1 MSNDVDND
9 NYENNVSAFLEKDN
23 VHLGPYKEN
32 ETKENKNENNNNNNK
47 KNEKENQNKENNY
60 VLMGKENSKSKNSEL
75 MSETELLRMSMNE
88 EKKKNSNKNDEKEE
102 KGEKEEEKEK
112 EIKEENKINEQN
124 QINNEENENEN
135 ENKEI
140 EEVNNEE
147 NEEKENKEEYK
158 EEEEENISYKGSE
171 SLINSIVGEEIEEMP
186 KDDIIV
192 DNKIIIKRP
201 KIINKIDKKQNTKYK
216 TLKDLEKEPFKRIK
230 IDSPRSLKIIQE
242 NGYTKEELYYLPLD
256 KFLFTHKETIN
267 MNKSEQKTRFN
278 FYEQLRINKI
288 KKLSE
293 LRDILIQEESKN
305 NNNNEIHTINRFE
318 KINEN
323 NNNNNN
329 SRYKTVYLSHNN
341 FEKIKNQENDHEL
354 IKKII
359 IENEE
364 RIRDNKIERIKAINQ
379 IELAN
384 LVEYELDK
392 NLFKMELNKQ
402 NDKYTKEIKRLKYEE
417 FKEKDNKK
425 VNIKLK
431 NSGNNKP
438 VVNKFSTFN
447 ENLMSFHVA
456 KRIKEYDIFQ
466 QKLEQ
471 KLEKIEMANKKK
483 NENFQMKKKMEYERA
498 KINLKK
504 STDKFNRRQNELIKK
519 MQIKRFNYRWYK
531 KNDK

>member
-1 MSNDVDND
+1 M
-9 NYENNVSAFLEKDN
+9 
-23 VHLGPYKEN
+23 
-32 ETKENKNENNNNNNK
+32 
-47 KNEKENQNKENNY
+47 
-60 VLMGKENSKSKNSEL
+60 
-75 MSETELLRMSMNE
+75 
-88 EKKKNSNKNDEKEE
+88 
-102 KGEKEEEKEK
+102 
-112 EIKEENKINEQN
+112 
-124 QINNEENENEN
+124 
-135 ENKEI
+135 
-140 EEVNNEE
+140 
-147 NEEKENKEEYK
+147 
-158 EEEEENISYKGSE
+158 
-171 SLINSIVGEEIEEMP
+171 
-186 KDDIIV
+186 
-192 DNKIIIKRP
+192 KII
-201 KIINKIDKKQNTKYK
+201 
-216 TLKDLEKEPFKRIK
+216 
-230 IDSPRSLKIIQE
+230 
-242 NGYTKEELYYLPLD
+242 
-256 KFLFTHKETIN
+256 
-267 MNKSEQKTRFN
+267 
-278 FYEQLRINKI
+278 
-288 KKLSE
+288 
-293 LRDILIQEESKN
+293 KN
-305 NNNNEIHTINRFE
+305 I
-318 KINEN
+318 
-323 NNNNNN
+323 
-329 SRYKTVYLSHNN
+329 RYKTVYLSHNN

-417 FKEKDNKK
+417 FKVKDNKK

-504 STDKFNRRQNELIKK
+504 SSDKFNRRQNELIKK
-519 MQIKRFNYRWYK
+519 MKIKDLITDGIKKMINEKNLIKNEINAQKYLSKKDYILKLKKIDEYEREQKYNNYMERESKRDKINIMKNRIHSYRIFRMNNIQKKRKKDIYKIQKILKNGEGEEEENLDILMEEFPDNPKITEIIKKYQIKKNNIENNYKARPRLYSWHK
-531 KNDK
+531 LESNDKKRIFILANNKDDNIK